1 MRADGAFI
9 YVANTGSNSV
19 AVVDTQRNVTIE
31 LIPVGR
37 APMGVALVEVPAA
50 LCAGDCRDRGLVDV
64 ADLTQA
70 VAIGLERAAASS
82 CAAADVDGL
91 GTVTVDELLLA
102 VRHALDGC
110 P

>member
-1 MRADGAFI
+1 MKGSTYGAFI
-9 YVANTGSNSV
+9 YVADTGSNSV

-37 APMGVALVEVPAA
+37 APIGVALVEVPAA
-50 LCAGDCRDRGLVDV
+50 
-64 ADLTQA
+64 
-70 VAIGLERAAASS
+70 S
-82 CAAADVDGL
+82 CPPADVDGF
-91 GTVTVDELLLA
+91 GTVTVDEILLA